1 MSPPL
6 RAIFV
11 HDTRRIISANAD
23 ALEMFR
29 CAEWELKDRPLL
41 DMVPEYIR
49 DLTRMN
55 LYTTARGRGTL
66 IKSRQYDFMRC
77 DGTLFSA
84 EVTSIQLEN
93 GQFETTVTFRYNVK

>member
-6 RAIFV
+6 QAIFI

-23 ALEMFR
+23 ALTMFR
-29 CAEWELKDRPLL
+29 CEEWELKDRPLL
-41 DMVPEYIR
+41 DLVPEYLQ
-49 DLTRMN
+49 DLTRIN
-55 LYTTARGRGTL
+55 LYTTLKGRGTL
-66 IKSRQYDFMRC
+66 IKSRQYDFIRC

-84 EVTSIQLEN
+84 EVTSRQLDN